1 MTQPKNALVKQ
12 YQKLFELDNVKLEFT
27 EGAVREIAR
36 LALERKTGARGL
48 RAIVEDVMMDMMYE
62 IPSDETV
69 GICTVTEEMVKR
81 EEGPQIAHR
90 EASVK
95 RERQKPSR
103 PGEIA

>member
-1 MTQPKNALVKQ
+1 
-12 YQKLFELDNVKLEFT
+12 
-27 EGAVREIAR
+27 
-36 LALERKTGARGL
+36 
-48 RAIVEDVMMDMMYE
+48 MMDMMYE

-81 EEGPQIAHR
+81 EEGPQIVHR